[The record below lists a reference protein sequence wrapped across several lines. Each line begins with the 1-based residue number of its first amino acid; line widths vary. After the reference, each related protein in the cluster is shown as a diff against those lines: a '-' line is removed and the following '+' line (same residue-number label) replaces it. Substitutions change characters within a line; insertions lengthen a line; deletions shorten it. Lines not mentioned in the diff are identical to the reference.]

1 MLNAREY
8 VPRAALWLT
17 LSQSY
22 APVPEVSVEMQ
33 DFNAMDPR
41 AESAM
46 RGMIAHADERF
57 QALSTRVAS
66 MEDSLAA
73 MTNATRE
80 LRAAIARGATIH
92 VEGGAVDT
100 AGIAEIRDHLS
111 DLERHLADA
120 FAHQAKRESEMV
132 ETLGARIHEETVRVS
147 AETHLK
153 VEALEATMKDAAGAL
168 SGLVQAA
175 AEQVERLGQASD
187 AAVPQGEGVP
197 IGEVSL
203 DSLQIDT
210 GAMIDAFEERV
221 VRLAALIRS
230 DSTRIAEMIERGGQ
244 EQRTE
249 LTRALD
255 SRLGRV
261 SELVS
266 ATTMS
271 AVAEVA
277 REVPEAA
284 KSALEEKVGELITS
298 MDQNF
303 VQLADVNET
312 EIHRMGRYL
321 SERTAELVDA
331 AIAGR
336 LSATLERIT
345 LAADAI
351 EAAGVAGAEAGTGS
365 GAGLGEA
372 ATADITVLIDDRITA
387 LAKMIRSDNTRLA
400 NVVEVAAQQEAAKQ
414 ATRAVK
420 ELAASLPAQIIDLMD
435 RRFAEL
441 AESLHRETQSTAV
454 AVAKAA
460 DVVSD
465 RIVEV
470 EERYE
475 SGVERA
481 ADKLGDAVLNALA
494 SRRA

>member
-1 MLNAREY
+1 M
-8 VPRAALWLT
+8 PQAALWLT

-22 APVPEVSVEMQ
+22 APAPEASVEMQ
-33 DFNAMDPR
+33 EFNDMDPR
-41 AESAM
+41 AESAL
-46 RGMIAHADERF
+46 RGMISHADERF
-57 QALSTRVAS
+57 QALSTRVAA
-66 MEDSLAA
+66 MEDTLVA
-73 MTNATRE
+73 MTNATRD
-80 LRAAIARGATIH
+80 LRSAITRGATIQ
-92 VEGGAVDT
+92 VEGGVADE
-100 AGIAEIRDHLS
+100 AGIAEIRDHLK
-111 DLERHLADA
+111 DLEAHLAAA
-120 FAHQAKRESEMV
+120 FAHQAERDNEMF
-132 ETLGARIHEETVRVS
+132 EALGAKIEEETVRVS
-147 AETHLK
+147 AETHQK
-153 VEALEATMKDAAGAL
+153 VEALEATMKDASGAL
-168 SGLVQAA
+168 TELIRAA
-175 AEQVERLGQASD
+175 AEQVERMSQVKLGEVSL
-187 AAVPQGEGVP
+187 
-197 IGEVSL
+197 GEVSL
-203 DSLQIDT
+203 DSLQVDS
-210 GAMIDAFEERV
+210 GALVDAFEERV

-230 DSTRIAEMIERGGQ
+230 DSTRIAEMIEKDS
-244 EQRTE
+244 EDKRTE
-249 LTRALD
+249 LLRALD

-271 AVAEVA
+271 AVSEVA

-284 KSALEEKVGELITS
+284 KSALEEKVSELIAS
-298 MDQNF
+298 MDENF

-351 EAAGVAGAEAGTGS
+351 EAAGTGS
-365 GAGLGEA
+365 QAGDGLGEA
-372 ATADITVLIDDRITA
+372 ATADITVLIDDRITT

-400 NVVEVAAQQEAAKQ
+400 NVVEIAAQQEAAKQ

-420 ELAASLPAQIIDLMD
+420 ELAASLPAQIIELMD

-441 AESLHRETQSTAV
+441 SESLHRETQSTAV

-465 RIVEV
+465 RIGQV

-481 ADKLGDAVLNALA
+481 ADKLGDAVINALA
-494 SRRA
+494 SRNA

>member
-1 MLNAREY
+1 MLNAQEC

-22 APVPEVSVEMQ
+22 APAPEASVEMQ
-33 DFNAMDPR
+33 EFNDMDPR
-41 AESAM
+41 AESAL
-46 RGMIAHADERF
+46 RGMISHADERF
-57 QALSTRVAS
+57 QALSTRVAA
-66 MEDSLAA
+66 MEDTLVA
-73 MTNATRE
+73 MTNATRD
-80 LRAAIARGATIH
+80 LRSAITRGATIQ
-92 VEGGAVDT
+92 VEGGVADE
-100 AGIAEIRDHLS
+100 AGIAEIRDHLK
-111 DLERHLADA
+111 DLEAHLAAA
-120 FAHQAKRESEMV
+120 FAHQAERDNEMF
-132 ETLGARIHEETVRVS
+132 EALGAKIEEETVRVS
-147 AETHLK
+147 AETHQK
-153 VEALEATMKDAAGAL
+153 VEALEATMKDASGAL
-168 SGLVQAA
+168 TELIRAA
-175 AEQVERLGQASD
+175 AEQVESMSQVKLGEVSL
-187 AAVPQGEGVP
+187 P
-197 IGEVSL
+197 EVSL
-203 DSLQIDT
+203 DSLQVDT
-210 GAMIDAFEERV
+210 GALVDAFEERV

-230 DSTRIAEMIERGGQ
+230 DSTRIAELIEKDADG
-244 EQRTE
+244 QRTE
-249 LTRALD
+249 LLRALD

-271 AVAEVA
+271 AVSEVA

-284 KSALEEKVGELITS
+284 KSALEEKVSELIAS
-298 MDQNF
+298 MDENF

-351 EAAGVAGAEAGTGS
+351 EAAGIAGSQG

-372 ATADITVLIDDRITA
+372 ATADITVLIDDRITT

-400 NVVEVAAQQEAAKQ
+400 NVVEIAAQQEAAKQ

-420 ELAASLPAQIIDLMD
+420 ELAASLPAQIIELMD

-441 AESLHRETQSTAV
+441 SESLHRETQSTAV

-465 RIVEV
+465 RIGQV

-481 ADKLGDAVLNALA
+481 ADKLGDAVINALA
-494 SRRA
+494 SRNA